1 MFGWVKGSGVLQGWG
16 YLNGVHDATIVTLT
30 CDHCHAPGQDTWFHN
45 TVCMW
50 ESGQFPRGITSV
62 WLGKGHFVKTDLLF
76 SLSSFTFKVHKV
88 FPKVTFPPWLHP
100 VKIWVHTVSG

>member
-1 MFGWVKGSGVLQGWG
+1 MVGSKVAVYFRGGG
-16 YLNGVHDATIVTLT
+16 GCLNGFHDGTIV
-30 CDHCHAPGQDTWFHN
+30 PGQHTWFHN
-45 TVCMW
+45 TVCIW

-100 VKIWVHTVSG
+100 VKIWLHTVSG